1 MHLPEPTYPCYL
13 PVLGE
18 FGGMTPHE
26 GPTNSVPEIGVCPVR
41 SYFFAERSSFTPSAM
56 VWDSGE

>member
-26 GPTNSVPEIGVCPVR
+26 GPTNSVPEIGVGPVR
-41 SYFFAERSSFTPSAM
+41 CYFCSARSCLTPSATDW
-56 VWDSGE
+56 VSGE